1 VSRDS
6 HNIIC
11 VGVSDEDIKRAV
23 NVVIE
28 NGGGIAAACSEYME
42 CLSLP
47 IAGLMSGRE
56 GFEVAKKN
64 RQLDGLAKTLG
75 TTLRAPFMMLSFM
88 SLLAIPQL
96 KLSNLGLIDTS
107 KFELISLFE

>member
-1 VSRDS
+1 
-6 HNIIC
+6 
-11 VGVSDEDIKRAV
+11 
-23 NVVIE
+23 
-28 NGGGIAAACSEYME
+28 
-42 CLSLP
+42 
-47 IAGLMSGRE
+47 MSGRE